1 MNEHCLYLH
10 SQRKGKHHSLVT
22 IYIKILQNHLKGKI
36 YGHRGEMSRIFI
48 NAINGS
54 NAATVTFAEDLADNI
69 THKRLR
75 AFH

>member
-1 MNEHCLYLH
+1 
-10 SQRKGKHHSLVT
+10 
-22 IYIKILQNHLKGKI
+22 
-36 YGHRGEMSRIFI
+36 MSRIFI

-69 THKRLR
+69 THKRLT